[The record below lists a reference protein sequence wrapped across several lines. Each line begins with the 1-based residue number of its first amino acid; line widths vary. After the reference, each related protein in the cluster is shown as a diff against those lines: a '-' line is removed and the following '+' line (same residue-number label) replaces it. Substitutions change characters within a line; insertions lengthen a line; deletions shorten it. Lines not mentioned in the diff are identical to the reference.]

1 MNVTNKRN
9 AYIGCLGIVGIISTE
24 FGVIGILPQIA
35 EHYSITIE
43 KAGYLLS
50 AFALTIAVTGPF
62 MVLYASKFDRKKVM
76 LFGIA
81 MFFVSNVLSV
91 FAPPFWLLMTIR
103 VLPAFLQ
110 PVFISTAIAVAIK
123 DMPETTHHRLM
134 SIVIGGIAL
143 AQVTVIPFMTF
154 MAAHYGW
161 EISFAIQGVIS
172 LLAVTAIYFLM
183 PAMPVKEP
191 KSFSSQLS
199 ILKRKTF
206 VLSTMMN
213 VFLIAAWFST
223 YSYFAD
229 YLAKVKGLS
238 GEQISY
244 MLLLFGIMGVIS
256 NFFAG
261 RLLGKSLVK
270 TTVIFLLG
278 TLILPFLLTYSNT
291 SMLSVS
297 LIVAFWG
304 MMYGPCFLTAI
315 AYMVS
320 RAPDAK
326 EFANS
331 LQTSFGNLGVSGGT
345 AISGWFIGKQGITI
359 APWVGLFFGIIALL
373 FIVWRSVEELRLIKY
388 DKNRMKTVVDGN

>member
-1 MNVTNKRN
+1 MNTINKRN
-9 AYIGCLGIVGIISTE
+9 AYIGCLGVVSIISTE
-24 FGVIGILPQIA
+24 FGIIGILPQIA
-35 EHYSITIE
+35 AHYGINIE
-43 KAGYLLS
+43 TAGYLLS

-76 LFGIA
+76 LVGIA
-81 MFFVSNVLSV
+81 IFLISNVLSA
-91 FAPPFWLLMTIR
+91 FAPPFWLLMVIR

-110 PVFISTAIAVAIK
+110 PVFISTAIAVALK
-123 DMPETTHHRLM
+123 DMPETTQHRLM

-143 AQVTVIPFMTF
+143 AQVTVIPLVTF
-154 MAAHYGW
+154 MAARYGW
-161 EISFAIQGVIS
+161 ETSFLIQGIIS
-172 LLAVTAIYFLM
+172 LLAITAIYFLM
-183 PAMPVKEP
+183 PPMPVQEP

-206 VLSTMMN
+206 VISTLMN

-229 YLAKVKGLS
+229 YLAKVKGLN

-256 NFFAG
+256 NFIAG
-261 RLLGKSLVK
+261 RTLGKSLVK
-270 TTVIFLLG
+270 TTVLFLLG
-278 TLILPFLLTYSNT
+278 TLILPFLLSYSDT

-304 MMYGPCFLTAI
+304 LMYGPCFLTAV

-320 RAPDAK
+320 CAPDAK

-345 AISGWFIGKQGITI
+345 AISGWFIGQQGIAV
-359 APWVGLFFGIIALL
+359 APWVGLLFGVLALL
-373 FIVWRSVEELRLIKY
+373 FIVWRSLVEQPISTLPASTSALQ
-388 DKNRMKTVVDGN
+388 

>member
-1 MNVTNKRN
+1 MNITNKRN

-35 EHYSITIE
+35 EHYGINIE
-43 KAGYLLS
+43 TAGYLLS
-50 AFALTIAVTGPF
+50 AFALTIAITGPF

-81 MFFVSNVLSV
+81 MFFVSNVLSA

-143 AQVTVIPFMTF
+143 AQVTVIPFVTF

-161 EISFAIQGVIS
+161 EISFAIQGIIS

-183 PAMPVKEP
+183 PSMPVKVP

-199 ILKRKTF
+199 ILRRKTF
-206 VLSTMMN
+206 VISTMMN

-244 MLLLFGIMGVIS
+244 MLLLFGVMGVIS
-256 NFFAG
+256 NFLAG

-278 TLILPFLLTYSNT
+278 TLILPFLLSYSNT
-291 SMLSVS
+291 SLLSVS

-320 RAPDAK
+320 CAPDAK

-331 LQTSFGNLGVSGGT
+331 LQTSFGNLGVSAGT
-345 AISGWFIGKQGITI
+345 AISGW
-359 APWVGLFFGIIALL
+359 
-373 FIVWRSVEELRLIKY
+373 
-388 DKNRMKTVVDGN
+388 

>member
-1 MNVTNKRN
+1 MNITNKRN

-35 EHYSITIE
+35 EHYGINIE
-43 KAGYLLS
+43 TAGYLLS
-50 AFALTIAVTGPF
+50 AFALTIAITGPF

-143 AQVTVIPFMTF
+143 AQVTVIPFVTF

-345 AISGWFIGKQGITI
+345 AISGWFIGKQGIAI

>member
-1 MNVTNKRN
+1 MITINKRN
-9 AYIGCLGIVGIISTE
+9 AYIGCLGMVAIISTE
-24 FGVIGILPQIA
+24 FCVIGILPQIA
-35 EHYSITIE
+35 EHYHINIE

-50 AFALTIAVTGPF
+50 GFALTIATTGPF

-91 FAPPFWLLMTIR
+91 FAPPFWLLMAIR
-103 VLPAFLQ
+103 VLPAFSQ

-123 DMPETTHHRLM
+123 DMPDSTQHRLM

-143 AQVTVIPFMTF
+143 AQVTVIPFATF
-154 MAAHYGW
+154 MAARYGW
-161 EISFAIQGVIS
+161 EIAFVIQGVIS
-172 LLAVTAIYFLM
+172 LLAVTAIYILM
-183 PAMPVKEP
+183 PSMPVKEP
-191 KSFSSQLS
+191 KSFGSQLS

-206 VLSTMMN
+206 VISIMMN

-244 MLLLFGIMGVIS
+244 MLLLFGVMGVIS
-256 NFFAG
+256 NFIAG
-261 RLLGKSLVK
+261 RILGKSLVK

-278 TLILPFLLTYSNT
+278 TLILPFLLTYSGT
-291 SMLSVS
+291 SILSVS

-304 MMYGPCFLTAI
+304 IMYGPCFLTAV

-320 RAPDAK
+320 CAPDAK

-331 LQTSFGNLGVSGGT
+331 LQTSFGNLGVSAGT
-345 AISGWFIGKQGITI
+345 AISGWFVGQQGIAI
-359 APWVGLFFGIIALL
+359 APWVGLFFGILALL
-373 FIVWRSVEELRLIKY
+373 AIVWRSFEELRVIKHK
-388 DKNRMKTVVDGN
+388 DHLVSQAI